1 MKSGATIRQ
10 CRVASW
16 TELQECLFE
25 ESWQQPI
32 ERFRSHYAFRGM
44 ADATFD
50 LRTSLMRLG
59 GRYEEHEAHLLRN
72 FRKYAWD
79 TPLDD
84 SVWAWLA
91 LGQHHGLPT
100 RLLDWSYSPLVAMHF
115 ATESPTCFRQDGS
128 IWCVDFVRANTL
140 LPQKLRRLLAEE
152 GSNVFTLEMLDRG
165 APTLRNLEQLAR
177 SPFAFFVEP
186 PSFDQRI
193 VNQHALFSLMSTAS
207 ARLDYWLNAHPQL
220 SRQVIIPAELKQ
232 EIRDKLDQA
241 NITERVLLPGL
252 DGLCRWLRRHYAPP
266 LSQTSLGSMKN
277 FRTSRRV
284 RRRDRIE

>member
-1 MKSGATIRQ
+1 
-10 CRVASW
+10 
-16 TELQECLFE
+16 LFE

-32 ERFRSHYAFRGM
+32 ARFRSNYAFRGM
-44 ADATFD
+44 SDASFA
-50 LRTSLMRLG
+50 LETSLRRLG
-59 GRYEEHEAHLLRN
+59 GRYADHEAHLLRN

-100 RLLDWSYSPLVAMHF
+100 RLLDWTYSPLVAMHF
-115 ATESPTCFRQDGS
+115 ATVGVEWFHQDGV
-128 IWCVDFVRANTL
+128 IWCVDFVRAIKL
-140 LPQKLRRLLAEE
+140 LPQRLRRLLAAE

-165 APTLRNLEQLAR
+165 APTLQSLAR
-177 SPFAFFVEP
+177 LARNPFALFMEP

-207 ARLDYWLNAHPQL
+207 ARLDEWLKANPQIA
-220 SRQVIIPAELKQ
+220 RCIVIPAGLKQ

-241 NITERVLLPGL
+241 NVTERVLLPGL
-252 DGLCRWLRRHYAPP
+252 DGLCRWLTRHYAPP
-266 LSQTSLGSMKN
+266 LAQAALETRPLRKA
-277 FRTSRRV
+277 SRR
-284 RRRDRIE
+284 RRHRDSIG